1 MKRKR
6 IFHNCL
12 AMVMALIFALS
23 TSNVFIVYAAEDDS
37 AQTVLLNGREIELKS
52 NVNLDAYDEGL
63 SELEFY
69 DEENGITPR
78 AGISVRYYW
87 NYNTYPYN
95 FSQQTWSTNVDI
107 YDTYT
112 STNEA
117 EYLNPKLTYTLTN
130 PTSLTSYRNA
140 IREGY
145 IREAG
150 EMQLYDHIVSGVNNN
165 VMLMMDNNIMY
176 DILEKNTLDS
186 IFSENSSSLIGGT
199 TETRTIDNKTK
210 NIVNIQLQSGEYLI
224 LFSANNVASN
234 NHYAMYTGCP
244 LPLAQTSMVAGTHN
258 GVAHWNGGGLNA
270 EREVICPS
278 VNVSVP
284 SGVDPSLFALH
295 KVRFENRAISSA
307 QDLYASS
314 VKYYYASPANSSYRL
329 LSEES
334 GYHGDLY
341 DNTPSAC
348 SVQGNY
354 RTKFYVTW
362 SSTLAYVSATYSAN
376 TIMHIEYLVPYGLY
390 QGM

>member
-1 MKRKR
+1 MKRKK
-6 IFHNCL
+6 IFGQCL
-12 AMVMALIFALS
+12 ALVMAMTFAFS
-23 TSNVFIVYAAEDDS
+23 SSNAFTVYAEEDHNT
-37 AQTVLLNGREIELKS
+37 QTVLLDGREIELKS
-52 NVNLDAYDEGL
+52 NVDLEDYDETLGDVEL
-63 SELEFY
+63 SN
-69 DEENGITPR
+69 EENGITSR
-78 AGISVRYYW
+78 AGIGLRYYW
-87 NYNTYPYN
+87 NYNTYPYS

-130 PTSLTSYRNA
+130 PTSLNSYRNA

-145 IREAG
+145 IREVG
-150 EMQLYDHIVSGVNNN
+150 EMQLYDHVVTGVNNN

-176 DILEKNTLDS
+176 DILEKDTLNS
-186 IFSENSSSLIGGT
+186 IFSADSSSLIGGI
-199 TETRTIDNKTK
+199 TETRVIDNKTK
-210 NIVNIQLQSGEYLI
+210 NIINIQLQSGEYLI

-270 EREVICPS
+270 EREITCPAVS
-278 VNVSVP
+278 VSVP
-284 SGVDPSLFALH
+284 AGVDPGLFALH
-295 KVRFENRAISSA
+295 KIRFENRAISGA
-307 QDLYASS
+307 QDLYVSS
-314 VKYYYASPANSSYRL
+314 VKYYYASPANSSYRI

-341 DNTPSAC
+341 DNAPSAC

-376 TIMHIEYLVPYGLY
+376 TIMYIEYLVPYGLY